1 MGSSVPGPVRHGV
14 LEEPGA
20 GVEEEENLEALL
32 RTADLD
38 EVPQDGSL
46 QVGDLPHVGRDQH
59 VAEDVERGG
68 GSLKDK
74 ETQSRLPDG
83 KI

>member
-1 MGSSVPGPVRHGV
+1 MHQDSFDRLPGPQRHGS
-14 LEEPGA
+14 LEAA
-20 GVEEEENLEALL
+20 GVEEEEYLEALL
-32 RTADLD
+32 RAADPD

-68 GSLKDK
+68 GSLAK
-74 ETQSRLPDG
+74 
-83 KI
+83 